1 MKKFISIVLALVMI
15 LSTSA
20 LAFAVD
26 VYTCPTCNKKYNNLD
41 EYNTCVGL
49 HNAEDKESEP
59 ETVYDCA
66 TCGKKFDN
74 IEDYNACVDSHFNN
88 INFHY
93 DKYID
98 ATVIDLINSIIGIF
112 DNIGIKDLITNVF
125 EKVYTLVMGAV
136 ESAA

>member
-20 LAFAVD
+20 LAFAAD
-26 VYTCPTCNKKYNNLD
+26 VYTCPSCSKKYNSLD
-41 EYNTCVGL
+41 EYNACVST
-49 HNAEDKESEP
+49 HSAKEDEP
-59 ETVYDCA
+59 DAIYDCA